1 MVSKIGEVA
10 VITAGGTR
18 ETGTEPETG
27 KGKAEA
33 VETGEETGGMI
44 ETVMETVMETAI
56 ETENEIVTGVERT
69 KKLLLL
75 DRIRKHL
82 LKVTPPSRFP

>member
-10 VITAGGTR
+10 VITAGDTR

-27 KGKAEA
+27 KGKAGV

-44 ETVMETVMETAI
+44 ETVMETAI